1 VVEEAL
7 ASGKIAGAGL
17 DVFWEE
23 PADPEDPIFSYNVI
37 ATPHIGT
44 STDVPAPTVRYW
56 RFPPHGLWF

>member
-1 VVEEAL
+1 MLEEAL

-37 ATPHIGT
+37 ATPHT
-44 STDVPAPTVRYW
+44 VSYTHLTLPTKA
-56 RFPPHGLWF
+56 